1 MTYQALYREWRP
13 ATFSEVSG
21 QEHIK
26 RTLMNMLK
34 QQRIPHA
41 LLFCGPRGTGK
52 TTMAKILARAVNCG
66 EGVSAEPC
74 LNCTACKDIANNTSM
89 DVLEID
95 AASNRGIDEIR
106 ELREHVKFA
115 PSELRYKVYIID
127 EVHMLTTEAFN
138 ALLKTLEEPPSYVLF
153 ILATTEPHKLPATII
168 SRCQRFDFRRLS
180 QDSIIARLQEISHNK
195 GVDLSIEAAKLIA
208 EQAQG
213 GMRDALGMLEQ
224 CMSFSENIVSL
235 ETVET
240 VTGSVPTMVYQR
252 VLNALVQGDVA
263 HALELLHSELAAGRE
278 AGQYLRSYITALRL
292 LLLAAHSP
300 QVLELQGYEISS
312 LKKSA
317 DDVASYLPELILL
330 ALSTETDMR
339 YGGHPRLHL
348 ELLIVRQHQTISGV
362 RHAEP
367 KAEDKSVGSEN
378 IISAVAEKVPVL
390 ERPRQSTPSAPE
402 RTDLPQSTAQQPTV
416 SGLLKAWPDVVKSIK
431 QRAPLT
437 GAMMVGLAPLRMDGN
452 TVILQLTENNVHI
465 FNRLSNSTDL
475 THIAGGFRAV
485 LGKPVDVKLV
495 LPSQEAQGVT
505 PSVSRDQ
512 VKEVLDIFQGTIVKE

>member
-13 ATFSEVSG
+13 ATFNEVSG

-34 QQRIPHA
+34 QKRIPHA
-41 LLFCGPRGTGK
+41 FLFCGPRGTGK
-52 TTMAKILARAVNCG
+52 TSMAKILARAVNCS
-66 EGVSAEPC
+66 EGISVEPC
-74 LNCTACKDIANNTSM
+74 LECTACRDIANNTSM

-180 QDSIIARLQEISHNK
+180 QDSIVLRLQEISSNK
-195 GVDLSIEAAKLIA
+195 RIDLSLEAAKLIA

-224 CMSFSENIVSL
+224 CMSFSEDSVTL

-240 VTGSVPTMVYQR
+240 VTGSVPTMVYQ
-252 VLNALVQGDVA
+252 LALEALVQGDVA
-263 HALELLHSELAAGRE
+263 RALELLHAELTAGRE
-278 AGQYLRSYITALRL
+278 AGQYLRSYMTALRL

-300 QVLELQGYEISS
+300 QVLELQGYEVNS
-312 LKKSA
+312 LKKLA
-317 DDVASYLPELILL
+317 DDVAAFLPELISL
-330 ALSTETDMR
+330 ALGTENDMR

-348 ELLIVRQHQTISGV
+348 ELLIVRQSQVISGV
-362 RHAEP
+362 PQAQA
-367 KAEDKSVGSEN
+367 KV
-378 IISAVAEKVPVL
+378 EKEV
-390 ERPRQSTPSAPE
+390 ETPSQTFPSAIEPTE
-402 RTDLPQSTAQQPTV
+402 SSQPPAQSLTV
-416 SGLLKAWPDVVKSIK
+416 SGLLKAWPAVVKSIK

-437 GAMMVGLAPLRMDGN
+437 GAMMVGLAPLRMDAN
-452 TVILQLTENNVHI
+452 TIILQLTENNVHI
-465 FNRLSNSTDL
+465 FNRLSNPADL
-475 THIAGGFRAV
+475 SHIAGGFTTV
-485 LGKPVDVKLV
+485 LGRTVDVKLV
-495 LPSQEAQGVT
+495 LPSQESQGIT
-505 PSVSRDQ
+505 PSTSRDQ
-512 VKEVLDIFQGTIVKE
+512 VKEILDIFQGTIVKE

>member
-13 ATFSEVSG
+13 ATFNEVSG

-52 TTMAKILARAVNCG
+52 TSMAKILARAVNCG
-66 EGVSAEPC
+66 EGVRAEPC
-74 LNCTACKDIANNTSM
+74 LNCTACRNIANNTSI

-180 QDSIIARLQEISHNK
+180 QDSIIARLQEISRNK
-195 GVDLSIEAAKLIA
+195 GADLSIEAAKLIA

-224 CMSFSENIVSL
+224 CMSFSEDNVSL

-240 VTGSVPTMVYQR
+240 VTGSVPTTVYQR

-263 HALELLHSELAAGRE
+263 RALELLHAELTAGRE

-300 QVLELQGYEISS
+300 QVLELQGYEISN
-312 LKKSA
+312 LKKLA
-317 DDVASYLPELILL
+317 DDVGSFLPELILL
-330 ALSTETDMR
+330 ALSTENDMR

-348 ELLIVRQHQTISGV
+348 ELLIVRQHQVMSGV
-362 RHAEP
+362 RQGEA
-367 KAEDKSVGSEN
+367 KTEDEVVRIEN
-378 IISAVAEKVPVL
+378 IITPVAEKRPL
-390 ERPRQSTPSAPE
+390 PERPQHTAPSASE
-402 RTDLPQSTAQQPTV
+402 RTELPQTPTPPTV
-416 SGLLKAWPDVVKSIK
+416 SALLKAWPDVIKSIK

-437 GAMMVGLAPLRMDGN
+437 GAMMGGLVPLRMDGD

-465 FNRLSNSTDL
+465 FKRLSNSIDL

-485 LGKPVDVKLV
+485 LGRPVDVKLI
-495 LPSQEAQGVT
+495 LPSQEEQGVAV
-505 PSVSRDQ
+505 SVSRDQ
-512 VKEVLDIFQGTIVKE
+512 VKEILDMFQGTIIKE

>member
-34 QQRIPHA
+34 QHRIPHA

-52 TTMAKILARAVNCG
+52 TSMAKILARAVNCG
-66 EGVSAEPC
+66 EGISAEPC
-74 LNCTACKDIANNTSM
+74 LNCTACRDIANNTSM

-180 QDSIIARLQEISHNK
+180 QDSIIARLQEISRNK
-195 GVDLSIEAAKLIA
+195 GVDLSMEAAKLIA

-224 CMSFSENIVSL
+224 CMSFSEDNVSL

-252 VLNALVQGDVA
+252 LLDALVQGDVA
-263 HALELLHSELAAGRE
+263 RALELLHSELTAGRE
-278 AGQYLRSYITALRL
+278 AGQYLRSYVAALRL

-300 QVLELQGYEISS
+300 QVLELQGYEVSG
-312 LKKSA
+312 LRKLA
-317 DDVASYLPELILL
+317 DDIASYLPELILL
-330 ALSTETDMR
+330 ALSTENDMR

-348 ELLIVRQHQTISGV
+348 ELLIVRQHQAISGV
-362 RHAEP
+362 RQAQP
-367 KAEDKSVGSEN
+367 KVEDEVAHFEN
-378 IISAVAEKVPVL
+378 IMKPVAEKRPIQ
-390 ERPRQSTPSAPE
+390 ERPQHVKSQHAA
-402 RTDLPQSTAQQPTV
+402 LPTAEPTESPQTSAQQLTIPA
-416 SGLLKAWPDVVKSIK
+416 LLKAWPEVVRSIK

-437 GAMMVGLAPLRMDGN
+437 GA
-452 TVILQLTENNVHI
+452 
-465 FNRLSNSTDL
+465 
-475 THIAGGFRAV
+475 
-485 LGKPVDVKLV
+485 
-495 LPSQEAQGVT
+495 
-505 PSVSRDQ
+505 
-512 VKEVLDIFQGTIVKE
+512 

>member
-13 ATFSEVSG
+13 ASFNEVSG

-34 QQRIPHA
+34 QKRIPHA

-52 TTMAKILARAVNCG
+52 TSMAKILAKAVNCS

-74 LNCTACKDIANNTSM
+74 LKCTACGDIANNTSM

-180 QDSIIARLQEISHNK
+180 QDSIIARLQEISRDK
-195 GVDLSIEAAKLIA
+195 GVNLSIDAAKLIA

-224 CMSFSENIVSL
+224 CMSFSEDNVSL

-263 HALELLHSELAAGRE
+263 RALELLHAELTAGRE

-300 QVLELQGYEISS
+300 QVLELQGYEISTIRE
-312 LKKSA
+312 LA
-317 DDVASYLPELILL
+317 EDVASFLPELILL
-330 ALSTETDMR
+330 ALSTESDMR

-348 ELLIVRQHQTISGV
+348 ELLLVRQHQAISGV
-362 RHAEP
+362 RHDTQPSSGAEIVLEAAVKP
-367 KAEDKSVGSEN
+367 
-378 IISAVAEKVPVL
+378 VAEKRLP
-390 ERPRQSTPSAPE
+390 EHPQHTAP
-402 RTDLPQSTAQQPTV
+402 TDANSKESPQAQVQQPTV
-416 SGLLKAWPDVVKSIK
+416 TALLKAWPDVVKSIK

-437 GAMMVGLAPLRMDGN
+437 GAMMGGLAPLRMDGN

-465 FNRLSNSTDL
+465 FKRLSNTADL
-475 THIAGGFRAV
+475 THIAAGFTAV
-485 LGKPVDVKLV
+485 LGRQVDVKLV
-495 LPSQEAQGVT
+495 LPSQEEQGVT
-505 PSVSRDQ
+505 PAVSRDQ
-512 VKEVLDIFQGTIVKE
+512 VKEILDIFQGTIVKE